1 MMRLPPPVPT
11 RKPSVTT
18 WGLVGL
24 IVGATLL
31 SLLYTPYAPNAVDVP
46 SRLQPPSLAHLAG
59 TDEFGRDIFSR
70 LMAGGRIS
78 LAVGFGAMAISLL
91 AGALIGALAGYFG
104 GWIDDVLMRLMDALM
119 ALPGI
124 VIALLIVAISGVGFT
139 NTALALGVMG
149 IPVIARVTRSA
160 FLVGREMEYVLA
172 ARALGASPW
181 RIITAHILP
190 NQITTILVTAS
201 INLASAILGEAGLSY
216 LGLGTQPPDPSWGRM
231 LKEAQSFIGV
241 AWWYA
246 FAPGLTITLAVF
258 AFYLLANE
266 LQRLAQPV
274 SSR

>member
-1 MMRLPPPVPT
+1 MMRLPPPVST
-11 RKPSVTT
+11 RKLSVTT

-139 NTALALGVMG
+139 NTALALGVMS
-149 IPVIARVTRSA
+149 IPVIARVTRGA

-172 ARALGASPW
+172 ARALGASPL

-274 SSR
+274 SSH

>member
-1 MMRLPPPVPT
+1 MMRPSSPVST

-104 GWIDDVLMRLMDALM
+104 GWIDDILMRLMDALM

-124 VIALLIVAISGVGFT
+124 VIALLIVAISGVGST

-149 IPVIARVTRSA
+149 IPVIARVTRGA

-172 ARALGASPW
+172 ARALGASPL

-246 FAPGLTITLAVF
+246 FAPGLAITLAVF

-274 SSR
+274 SSH

>member
-1 MMRLPPPVPT
+1 MMGLPPPVST
-11 RKPSVTT
+11 RKPSATT

-149 IPVIARVTRSA
+149 IPVIARVTRGA

-181 RIITAHILP
+181 QIITAHILP
-190 NQITTILVTAS
+190 NQITTILVAAS
-201 INLASAILGEAGLSY
+201 INLAGAILGEAGLSY

-231 LKEAQSFIGV
+231 LQEAQRFIGV

-274 SSR
+274 SSP

>member
-1 MMRLPPPVPT
+1 MMRLPPPVST
-11 RKPSVTT
+11 RKPSVIT

-172 ARALGASPW
+172 ARALGASPL

-274 SSR
+274 SSH